1 MKYLIFLL
9 TFLLF
14 NCTSKNTNNTT
25 TLFVKN
31 QKDSLIILN
40 AIFADMNIENLS
52 KMPKSNYHFSC
63 SLAPRDENILKIST
77 DSMGKVL
84 IDSFHNNNGIY
95 NSVIQFYTVNRYNK
109 NANYNYPFFSRMS
122 KKEIRNKVFEV
133 KKELIEIQNI
143 ENVNIDIVL
152 YKKRKVNEW
161 NNKLRAITV
170 LKKDTLIEPSYSA
183 YVKLEQDALYNPRLN
198 NIVYKAYYHLRN
210 ELSIKHFNESYFRLF
225 KRNAQ
230 KPNLIDSERLKALKL
245 LQPIVFYD
253 IEELKRKGLENAM
266 KFIWSVP
273 MIEAPPQFIE
283 IK

>member
-1 MKYLIFLL
+1 M
-9 TFLLF
+9 
-14 NCTSKNTNNTT
+14 
-25 TLFVKN
+25 KN